1 MKSGP
6 SVHSGRAFTLLLVVL
21 ALFGSG
27 LCAATAQALRGVRAA
42 VPAAATT
49 RYSRPFSL
57 QALSDLPLQR
67 ISKAE
72 ALAYKQRVERVNSGF
87 TTAAAPA
94 PPATKAQF
102 FDLTTNPRPPQVGP
116 SSLCQEIH
124 PNWAWDQQSI
134 FFASNNADPVGNY
147 GANAPPSNALSH
159 IYRMTSDGA
168 FIQQITGLSGAEATG
183 NQFYPAINHALTK
196 VAYVHRDN
204 PTQPYQL
211 YVRDLGTG
219 QRTQL
224 TGVSVLNNPINLNLV
239 NVEKPSWSPTD
250 TSIAFA
256 ARDRR
261 VTGDVRNI
269 YKVDLVTRVVTKLT
283 HGTPQNGV
291 ECIDPCYYPI
301 GNDPRYPGTQ
311 SPRIAFAA
319 NAPSVNGATGDL
331 VYTANPLRNLD
342 GGATADDFDHN
353 LFHLPDAGATAGS
366 PMGQITSS
374 IADDVEPAFNQSQY
388 PPLQG
393 QGAYH
398 GWLAFASKGRPTGI
412 ASRPLGVSYDIYF
425 LNFQSGTGAEDSV
438 NLAIRLFTPDTNA
451 GAVPLDETDERYP
464 TWSSGLPPQNPID
477 RIAFSSN
484 RKNNV
489 NDLARPTV
497 GAIGDT
503 DIWSAEV
510 TDITPP
516 TLFSFD
522 EQKGEILHIANAA
535 LPNEGRR
542 IGVPGDAFYF
552 YARLADLQYGIESVW
567 IQIKDP
573 DGPSTDS
580 QGQNHRLYGEGIF
593 PSGGRS
599 ISNNVYPVRW
609 TGSPLQ
615 QRQWLHIPWETDFE
629 GLGVSDYA
637 YYAAPVRTDQAT
649 GMRARFPS
657 YNPGVDD
664 SVSWSGIANRP
675 PLDLNDNPRWLRL
688 RDDGIAPDLVAADGI
703 YSAQWVTPSE
713 PSDFIVDVIAY
724 DKAFNPANPT
734 DQQNWIIYD
743 NIWGFSTQAFISQN
757 PVLFVDDNG
766 AGQKWPRGL
775 KGSFRRFPEFRYG
788 TESDII
794 DRPEQYLPREVLA
807 NGLPV
812 NVNAPD
818 AFATGFGTETF
829 HFLDNSATSDDY
841 ISWNAE
847 GNRGGFL
854 RRYRYDIWRVLAKGP
869 LPENVINDYVP
880 VTDEQPLNV
889 TGSQTTRRPVP
900 RRAVVWSS
908 PYTGDNFM
916 GAGSILDQATQNL
929 LTKYRDRA
937 GRLVVAGGDIMW
949 ALTVNGTV
957 QQQFVQTV
965 LGANFNGDETYGN
978 VNNFVPS
985 PLALDITQD
994 AVNPGARNFREAPAE
1009 PYWEP
1014 FFDPD
1019 PLGTLTSYPSLFP
1032 NPFAADNG
1040 PWTAGTDGTPFRTQD
1055 ALTPAPGSTL
1065 VFQDRMVVRDDTT
1078 SLTGTQSKTVF
1089 MSFSLASMGRRYV
1102 AESDTARL
1110 DCMNYRAKISHAM
1123 FCWMFSADLVGQVTN
1138 LNGGAPISGAWV
1150 QAYVGN
1156 NLVGAAF
1163 SRGDG
1168 TYTIRGLPV
1177 GGWTVQVDNPGF
1189 LSFNKAVSSGAHGL
1203 DQSQLDVLMTP
1214 AAPGSISGTVTD
1226 LFDQPVP
1233 NVRIRASIQ
1242 ASPLFTGQRDYFATT
1257 GPDGNYIIPSA
1268 PVGSY
1273 DVVVETPLPDGF
1285 SNATALFNPPV
1296 VVNPAQDTPNINF
1309 RLEGADGTL
1318 QVSVREQLADG
1329 TRGGPVAAADV
1340 ALLDSTNQVI
1350 GAPLTTDAQGL
1361 VNFTAV
1367 PAGPVTVSVFKPGFQ
1382 EGAAQV
1388 SIPQETQVEILIPRA
1403 AQRDLFGTLV
1413 RQLDGQPLVATDV
1426 SVPIT
1431 LDLLRRVS
1439 QLPIGATAT
1448 AFAPPAT
1455 SPIEHNYVF
1464 TGGQDG
1470 QFTVALRD
1478 HPRFMDVSV
1487 NVDITSVLPN
1497 AAPLMQLVG
1506 RPGTLSGTVRDDQNG
1521 APGAPVAGASVT
1533 VTSTVVNPG
1542 ATVANLT
1549 TGADGSFVAGT
1560 EDDPLP
1566 SDLYDVTITK
1576 FGHSSKTLTAVF
1588 LAGDTDLGNILLVR
1602 APRGQIYGLVGRSS
1616 TPSQPLRVDVPR
1628 SSITV
1633 EFYTA
1638 STSPFGTQKVTEVV
1652 SFEPVRQAPDG
1663 LTMNY
1668 TAGETLT
1675 AAEFLPAGDYDIRV
1689 VSSRFQNFTRRITV
1703 VANQANR
1710 ADLVLT
1716 PLAGTLSGTVRED
1729 LGNGVAGQPIPGAQV
1744 RILLNGVQQGATLTT
1759 NAQGVYTTSQT
1770 LSPNAYDISVTAFGF
1785 IPGSQTAFIEGNTTA
1800 PDVLLRRLPPT
1811 NVSGSVKSGLNNA
1824 LIAGATVELL
1834 PSTGQL
1840 PAVVTAITDA
1850 STTAPNFTLGEVP
1863 PGTYLIR
1870 ASKSGWKTSALTPLT
1885 VNPGADTTGVN
1896 ITLQP
1901 DHVFGRGLLLISLP
1915 DDYPGL
1921 DAAGLFEQ
1929 SRSTFKS
1936 AYWRTEGRTYAVYP
1950 DPEAAEFRLGKGM
1963 FVRFNNPTAFTR
1975 TGTPAPNASVSI
1987 PVRSGWNLIG
1997 SVRRQRIEWLR
2008 VRVATGDGSVR
2019 TMQQAMDAGIIQNG
2033 LFGFVDRYQRSDYMD
2048 PFGGYFVRAFQDCTL
2063 IVPVNNQVGS
2073 ITPEV
2078 RRKVARHQAP
2088 TPEQVAAELHAA
2100 GLGPDPRSLQSPAK
2114 TKSESSTRS
2123 GWFSRS
2129 PLAWIFGQIVEMFP
2143 WRPNLG

>member
-27 LCAATAQALRGVRAA
+27 LCAATAQALRGVRTAG
-42 VPAAATT
+42 PAAATR
-49 RYSRPFSL
+49 RYSQPISTR
-57 QALSDLPLQR
+57 ALSDLPLQR

-72 ALAYKQRVERVNSGF
+72 AQAFKQQAARVSAGL

-134 FFASNNADPVGNY
+134 FFASNNTDAVGNY
-147 GANAPPSNALSH
+147 GATAPPSNALYH

-168 FIQQITGLSGAEATG
+168 FIQQMTGLSSAEATG
-183 NQFYPAINHALTK
+183 NQFYPAVNHALTK
-196 VAYVHRDN
+196 LAYVHRDN

-211 YVRDLGTG
+211 YVLDISTR

-224 TGVSVLNNPINLNLV
+224 TGVNVLNNPVNLNLV
-239 NVEKPSWSPTD
+239 NIEKPTWSPTD

-261 VTGDVRNI
+261 ITGDVRNI

-283 HGTPQNGV
+283 NGTAQNGV
-291 ECIDPCYYPI
+291 ECIDPCYYTLN
-301 GNDPRYPGTQ
+301 NDPRFPGTQ

-319 NAPSVNGATGDL
+319 NAPSVSGATGDL

-342 GGATADDFDHN
+342 GGVSADDLDHN
-353 LFHLPDAGATAGS
+353 LFHMPDAGATPGN
-366 PMGQITSS
+366 PMGQITAS
-374 IADDVEPAFNQSQY
+374 IADDVEPAFNQSLY
-388 PPLQG
+388 PPGFG
-393 QGAYH
+393 QGSYH

-412 ASRPLGVSYDIYF
+412 TSRPIGASYDIYF
-425 LNFQSGTGAEDSV
+425 LNFRSGNGAEDAV
-438 NLAIRLFTPDTNA
+438 NNIAVRLFTPDTNA

-464 TWSSGLPPQNPID
+464 SWSSGLPPQNPID

-535 LPNEGRR
+535 LPNQGRR
-542 IGVPGDAFYF
+542 IGVPGDTFYF

-567 IQIKDP
+567 LQIKDP

-580 QGQNHRLYGEGIF
+580 QGLNHRLYGEGTF
-593 PSGGRS
+593 PANGNSPA
-599 ISNNVYPVRW
+599 NNVYTVRW
-609 TGSPLQ
+609 NATPAQ
-615 QRQWLHIPWETDFE
+615 THFLHIPWETDFE
-629 GLGVSDYA
+629 GIGVSDYA
-637 YYAAPVRTDQAT
+637 YYAAPVRTDLAT

-664 SVSWSGIANRP
+664 SVSWSGIDNRP
-675 PLDLNDNPRWLRL
+675 PVDLNGNPRWLRL
-688 RDDGIAPDLVAADGI
+688 RDDGVAPDLVPADGI
-703 YSAQWVTPSE
+703 YSAQWITPSE
-713 PSDFIVDVIAY
+713 PSDYIVDLIAY
-724 DKAFNPANPT
+724 DKAFNPAFPD

-743 NIWGFSTQAFISQN
+743 NIWGFSTQAFVSQN

-788 TESDII
+788 TESDIL
-794 DRPEQYLPREVLA
+794 DRPEQYLPREVVG
-807 NGLPV
+807 GLPLPV
-812 NVNAPD
+812 QAPD
-818 AFATGFGTETF
+818 ASAVGFQSQTY
-829 HFLDNSATSDDY
+829 HFLDNGAASNDY
-841 ISWNAE
+841 IDWSAP
-847 GNRGGFL
+847 GVNRGVSL

-869 LPENVINDYVP
+869 VPETVFNDYVP
-880 VTDEQPLNV
+880 VKDEQPLNQQ
-889 TGSQTTRRPVP
+889 GSQTVQRPVP
-900 RRAVVWSS
+900 RRAIVWSS

-916 GAGSILDQATQNL
+916 GAGSILDQATQEQ
-929 LTKYRDRA
+929 LTRYRDRA

-957 QQQFVQTV
+957 QQQFVQSV

-978 VNNFVPS
+978 VNDFVSS

-994 AVNPGARNFREAPAE
+994 AVSPGARNFREDPTN
-1009 PYWEP
+1009 PWWDP
-1014 FFDPD
+1014 FVDPD
-1019 PLGTLTSYPSLFP
+1019 PLGTATSYASLNT
-1032 NPFAADNG
+1032 NPFTPGNS

-1055 ALTPAPGSTL
+1055 ALTPAAGSTL
-1065 VFQDRMVVRDDTT
+1065 VFQDRMVVRDDTG

-1089 MSFSLASMGRRYV
+1089 MSFSLASMGRRYI
-1102 AESDTARL
+1102 AETDTSRL
-1110 DCMNYRAKISHAM
+1110 QCMNHRAKISHAM

-1150 QAYVGN
+1150 QAYVGG

-1177 GGWTVQVDNPGF
+1177 GGWTIQVDNPGF

-1203 DQSQLDVLMTP
+1203 DQSQLDVLLTP

-1226 LFDQPVP
+1226 LFGQPVP
-1233 NVRIRASIQ
+1233 NVRVRATLD
-1242 ASPLFTGQRDYFATT
+1242 ASPLYTGQTEYFATT
-1257 GPDGNYIIPSA
+1257 GADGTYIIPSA

-1273 DVVVETPLPDGF
+1273 EVVVETPLPAGF
-1285 SNATALFNPPV
+1285 SNATPLFNPPV

-1309 RLEGADGTL
+1309 RLEGAEGTL
-1318 QVSVREQLADG
+1318 EVSVREQLTDG
-1329 TRGGPVAAADV
+1329 TRGGAVAGADV
-1340 ALLDSTNQVI
+1340 ALLDSGNQVI
-1350 GAPLTTDAQGL
+1350 GAPLTTNAQGL
-1361 VNFTAV
+1361 VNFTTV

-1388 SIPQETQVEILIPRA
+1388 SIPQDTQVEILIPRA
-1403 AQRDLFGTLV
+1403 ARRDLYGTLV
-1413 RQLDGQPLVATDV
+1413 RQLDGQPLNATDV
-1426 SVPIT
+1426 NVPIQ

-1455 SPIEHNYVF
+1455 SPVQHNYVF

-1497 AAPLMQLVG
+1497 VAPLMQLTG
-1506 RPGTLSGTVRDDQNG
+1506 RPGTLKGTVRDDQNG
-1521 APGAPVAGASVT
+1521 TAGAPVAGARVT
-1533 VTSTVVNPG
+1533 VTSTVLNPG

-1549 TGADGSFVAGT
+1549 TDANGQFVAG
-1560 EDDPLP
+1560 DKDNPLQ
-1566 SDLYDVTITK
+1566 SDVYEVTVSK
-1576 FGHSSKTLTAVF
+1576 FGHSSKTLTGVF

-1602 APRGQIYGLVGRSS
+1602 APRGRVYGLVGRSN
-1616 TPSQPLRVDVPR
+1616 PGQPLQVGVPR
-1628 SSITV
+1628 SGVTV

-1652 SFEPVRQAPDG
+1652 SFEPVQQAPDG
-1663 LTMNY
+1663 LSMNY

-1689 VSSRFQNFTRRITV
+1689 ISPRFQSFTRRITV
-1703 VANQANR
+1703 LPNQAIR

-1716 PLAGTLSGTVRED
+1716 PLPGTLSGTVRED
-1729 LGNGVAGQPIPGAQV
+1729 LGNGVSGQPIAGAQV
-1744 RILLNGVQQGATLTT
+1744 RILLNGAQQGLTLTT
-1759 NAQGVYTTSQT
+1759 DSSGRYSTSQT
-1770 LSPNAYDISVTAFGF
+1770 LSPNNYEIAATAFGF
-1785 IPGSQTAFIEGNTTA
+1785 VPGSQSVFVEGNTTA
-1800 PDVLLRRLPPT
+1800 PDVLLQRLPPT
-1811 NVSGSVKSGLNNA
+1811 NVRGSVRSALDNA
-1824 LIAGATVELL
+1824 FIAGATVELL
-1834 PSTGQL
+1834 PSTGQP

-1850 STTAPNFTLGEVP
+1850 SNSAPNFTLGQVP
-1863 PGTYLIR
+1863 PGTYLLR
-1870 ASKSGWKTSALTPLT
+1870 ASKTGWKTSALVPLT
-1885 VNPGADTTGVN
+1885 VNPGADTTGIN

-1901 DHVFGRGLLLISLP
+1901 DHIFGRGLLLISLP

-1921 DAAGLFEQ
+1921 DAAGLFNQ
-1929 SRSTFKS
+1929 SQSTFKS
-1936 AYWRTEGRTYAVYP
+1936 AYWLTQERTYAVYP
-1950 DPEAAEFRLGKGM
+1950 DPQAAEFRLGKGM
-1963 FVRFNNPTAFTR
+1963 FVRFNSPTAFTR
-1975 TGTPAPNASVSI
+1975 TGTPAPSGSVSI

-2008 VRVATGDGSVR
+2008 VKVATGDGSVR

-2048 PFGGYFVRAFQDCTL
+2048 PFGGYFMRAFQDCTL
-2063 IVPVNNQVGS
+2063 IVPANNQVGS
-2073 ITPEV
+2073 ITPDV
-2078 RRKVARHQAP
+2078 RRKVAMHPVP

-2100 GLGPDPRSLQSPAK
+2100 GLGPDPRSLRAPIQEVPNAR
-2114 TKSESSTRS
+2114 SEA
-2123 GWFSRS
+2123 GWFSRT
-2129 PLAWIFGQIVEMFP
+2129 PLAWLIGQFVEMFP
-2143 WRPNLG
+2143 WRPDMG